1 MKNLS
6 TLLLFICL
14 VHGVYIKAQKV
25 KMNLVECIEMATKK
39 NISIKQIELRGLEAE
54 IDKNDAK
61 GNFLPSINAQ
71 ANHSWN
77 IGLNQ
82 DITRGTLEN
91 RTTQYTSMGA
101 NLSIDVYRGLRNLNQ
116 MHRANLAILASQLQ
130 LEDMRDDIRLMVA
143 NSYLQIMFNIEIL
156 EVQKSQLEVTK
167 EDANRTQKMIES
179 GIRIKADLLEI
190 EASMASQEQAVLIA
204 ENNLRL
210 SKINLAQMLLIT
222 DYDNFDIV
230 VTDMDVPFAKI
241 LDQNPRKIYETALI
255 HRNDIKLLITN
266 IQIAEK
272 EVLLAKG
279 SLQPNLAAFY
289 GFNSRVS
296 YADRIIGNGVF
307 NDIPIGFLPSTNE
320 SVLRS
325 VEGTTT
331 IGPTPFGEQFNLNK
345 GHNLGL
351 RLNIPIFNGNAA
363 RNNVERSKVNLLRQQ
378 NQLEQEKLNLEST
391 INEAY
396 NSAQGAYKLYEA
408 SRKTALARN
417 RAYEDAINRFEAGV
431 INSFDFNQIRQR
443 FDVATSDVVRAKF
456 DYIFKLKVLEFYF
469 GLSITL

>member
-1 MKNLS
+1 
-6 TLLLFICL
+6 
-14 VHGVYIKAQKV
+14 
-25 KMNLVECIEMATKK
+25 MNLMECVEMAVKK
-39 NISIKQIELRGLEAE
+39 NISVKQIELRGLEAA

-101 NLSIDVYRGLRNLNQ
+101 NLSVDLYRGLRNLNQ
-116 MHRANLAILASQLQ
+116 MYRANLAILASQLQ
-130 LEDMRDDIRLMVA
+130 LDDVKDDIRLMVA

-156 EVQKSQLEVTK
+156 DVQKSQLEVTK
-167 EDANRTQKMIES
+167 ADADRTQKMIES

-190 EASMASQEQAVLIA
+190 EATMASQEQAVVIA

-210 SKINLAQMLLIT
+210 SKINLAQMLSIN
-222 DYDNFDIV
+222 DYENFDIV
-230 VTDMDVPFAKI
+230 VMDMDVPFAQI
-241 LDQNPRKIYETALI
+241 LAQNPKTIYEKALTN
-255 HRNDIKLLITN
+255 RNDIKLLLTN
-266 IQIAEK
+266 IEIAEK
-272 EVLLAKG
+272 DIQLAKG
-279 SLQPNLAAFY
+279 GLQPNLTAFY

-296 YADRIIGNGVF
+296 YADRFTGNGIF
-307 NDIPIGFLPSTNE
+307 NDVPIGFVPSTNE
-320 SVLRS
+320 TVLRS
-325 VEGTTT
+325 VEGSKTV
-331 IGPTPFGEQFNLNK
+331 GPLSFEDQFNFNK

-351 RLNIPIFNGNAA
+351 RLNVPIFNGNAA

-396 NSAQGAYKLYEA
+396 NSAK
-408 SRKTALARN
+408 
-417 RAYEDAINRFEAGV
+417 
-431 INSFDFNQIRQR
+431 
-443 FDVATSDVVRAKF
+443 
-456 DYIFKLKVLEFYF
+456 
-469 GLSITL
+469 GLSLIHI

>member
-1 MKNLS
+1 MKNFRVLLS
-6 TLLLFICL
+6 IYFLFTIYSL
-14 VHGVYIKAQKV
+14 QSQKV
-25 KMNLVECIEMATKK
+25 KMNLMECVEMAVKK
-39 NISIKQIELRGLEAE
+39 NISVKQIELRGLEAA

-101 NLSIDVYRGLRNLNQ
+101 NLSVDLYRGLRNLNQ
-116 MHRANLAILASQLQ
+116 MYRANLAILASQLQ
-130 LEDMRDDIRLMVA
+130 LDDVKDDIRLMVA

-156 EVQKSQLEVTK
+156 DVQKSQLEVTK
-167 EDANRTQKMIES
+167 ADADRTQKMIES

-190 EASMASQEQAVLIA
+190 EATMASQEQAVVIA

-210 SKINLAQMLLIT
+210 SKINLAQMLSIT
-222 DYDNFDIV
+222 DYENFDIV
-230 VTDMDVPFAKI
+230 LIDMDVPFAQI
-241 LDQNPRKIYETALI
+241 LAQNPKTIYEKALT
-255 HRNDIKLLITN
+255 HRNDIKLLLTN
-266 IQIAEK
+266 IEIAEK
-272 EVLLAKG
+272 DIQLAKG
-279 SLQPNLAAFY
+279 GLQPNLTAFY

-296 YADRIIGNGVF
+296 YADRFTGNGIF
-307 NDIPIGFLPSTNE
+307 NDVPIGFVPSTNE
-320 SVLRS
+320 TVLRS
-325 VEGTTT
+325 VEGSKTV
-331 IGPTPFGEQFNLNK
+331 GPLSFEDQFNFNK

-351 RLNIPIFNGNAA
+351 RLNVPIFNGNAA

-396 NSAQGAYKLYEA
+396 NSAKGAYKLYEA
-408 SRKTALARN
+408 SKKTVLARD
-417 RAYEDAINRFEAGV
+417 RAYQDAINRFEAGV
-431 INSFDFNQIRQR
+431 MNSFDFNQIKQR

-469 GLSITL
+469 GLTITL